1 MSVQG
6 TLRSDRRLAMLL
18 RRLQPGDIAV
28 IDATDMDQAT
38 AEALANRGVVAVVNA
53 APCLSGRFPAQG
65 PGVLLDAGIGLIDS
79 AVDAV
84 GADLGQGIGRGAIK
98 DGGTATI
105 VDGELSVRGRPV
117 ATGRVVTQTVLT
129 DLLDASRDG
138 LETQLQTFTHNSI
151 EYLRREQGLLLHGQ
165 GIPELH
171 TRFEGQGAVVV
182 AADYDYRA
190 ELKRLRRYLRDQR
203 PVMVGIDAGAD
214 ALIESGFT
222 PDLVVLG
229 AAAFTPERVS
239 ASGADPVSDKAIKS
253 AKEVLLHADESGRL
267 IGADRVERLGARPSM
282 IAAAG
287 ATRDVALLV
296 ADSAGAAT
304 ITTVGLHT
312 SLDELL
318 DRQRGGEASTF
329 LTHLRVGPK
338 LVDSRSIPYLYAGG
352 VRRWQLLLV
361 LLAGLIAVVAAIAT
375 TSAGQEWWDSLRSW
389 IDKL

>member
-1 MSVQG
+1 MLASSSMKPKHALEAQRAERPRVPDRSWPACHHGTVMRFTSRTAAPPGTGSGMSVQG

-222 PDLVVLG
+222 PTWWCSALPRLLPSG
-229 AAAFTPERVS
+229 SRPPERTRSVTKRS
-239 ASGADPVSDKAIKS
+239 
-253 AKEVLLHADESGRL
+253 R
-267 IGADRVERLGARPSM
+267 ARKRCFSM
-282 IAAAG
+282 PMSPAG
-287 ATRDVALLV
+287 
-296 ADSAGAAT
+296 
-304 ITTVGLHT
+304 
-312 SLDELL
+312 
-318 DRQRGGEASTF
+318 
-329 LTHLRVGPK
+329 
-338 LVDSRSIPYLYAGG
+338 
-352 VRRWQLLLV
+352 
-361 LLAGLIAVVAAIAT
+361 
-375 TSAGQEWWDSLRSW
+375 
-389 IDKL
+389 